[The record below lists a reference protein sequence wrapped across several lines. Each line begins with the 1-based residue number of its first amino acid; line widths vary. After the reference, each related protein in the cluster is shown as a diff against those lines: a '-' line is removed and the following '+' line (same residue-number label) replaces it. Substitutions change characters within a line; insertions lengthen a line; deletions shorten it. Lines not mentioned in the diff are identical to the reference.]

1 MLGTV
6 TSLYGPGQ
14 AAIAK
19 SCLPVCR
26 REDAVRLGLFIGG
39 FTGLYSGA
47 KDCLHR
53 WRPSTG
59 ASAQCFAAGTIAG
72 ANWIFVPLDCLL
84 TVLSLTLS
92 GEAPTNAHLEQDIAD
107 LLDRTTSSV
116 PCCNSEGDTAT
127 NYNVTLLPATPR
139 GRCR

>member
-1 MLGTV
+1 ML
-6 TSLYGPGQ
+6 
-14 AAIAK
+14 
-19 SCLPVCR
+19 C

-72 ANWIFVPLDCLL
+72 ANAVLCLPYPLPNIVCCTHLI
-84 TVLSLTLS
+84 
-92 GEAPTNAHLEQDIAD
+92 GAPCTCKNLKMQ
-107 LLDRTTSSV
+107 L
-116 PCCNSEGDTAT
+116 
-127 NYNVTLLPATPR
+127 
-139 GRCR
+139 